1 MFGETKAED
10 ILYQERIDT
19 PSQLVT
25 TPTQRLASSVL
36 PAQPRRDQAR
46 PPLPPSRYSAALPFL
61 W

>member
-1 MFGETKAED
+1 MFCEQKLR
-10 ILYQERIDT
+10 IFWYQERIDT